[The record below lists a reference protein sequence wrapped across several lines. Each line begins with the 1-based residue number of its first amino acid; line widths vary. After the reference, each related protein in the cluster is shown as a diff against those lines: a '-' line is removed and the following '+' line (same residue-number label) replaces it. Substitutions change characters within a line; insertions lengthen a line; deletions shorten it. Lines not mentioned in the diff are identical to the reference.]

1 MEGEAEDFPYSMCS
15 GLQTAVVAAEPGS
28 HCPTVADTY
37 RHSPGLPCEP
47 AGWQTYCH
55 PHLTLSLKT
64 CISLRC
70 GFSGRHCTCT
80 LAMHLFLSP
89 TLIFS
94 VDILLYLGNSSVVP
108 DFPQLEMI
116 SRNSPTTVTFWSDP
130 GRMSSP
136 FMSERGSF
144 PHLGAE
150 TNILLLIL
158 FNHI

>member
-1 MEGEAEDFPYSMCS
+1 
-15 GLQTAVVAAEPGS
+15 
-28 HCPTVADTY
+28 
-37 RHSPGLPCEP
+37 
-47 AGWQTYCH
+47 
-55 PHLTLSLKT
+55 
-64 CISLRC
+64 
-70 GFSGRHCTCT
+70 
-80 LAMHLFLSP
+80 MHLFLSP

-116 SRNSPTTVTFWSDP
+116 SGNSPTTVTFWSDP
-130 GRMSSP
+130 GRMSSL

-144 PHLGAE
+144 SHLGAE